1 MSLNL
6 GYIPKVPFEEGPKQ
20 HKEKEEE
27 EDQEEDQEEEQEDQE
42 EEQEDQE
49 EEQEDQEEEQ
59 EDQEEE
65 QEDQEEEQEDQEEEE
80 EEEDQEEEEEEDQEE
95 EEEDQEEEEEDQEE
109 EEEDQEEEEEDQEEE
124 EEDQEQQEQLS
135 YPPQGSSSEYDPQA
149 REKSSE
155 ESYSEVEKEITWVEL
170 YYRLFFGRYIFLGR
184 PLEKQPADQIMK
196 CMIYLNQEDKTKG
209 FFFFLSCRGGG
220 MKQGVAV
227 YDVMQFVTGDI
238 STIGYG
244 LNASMG
250 AFLLHGG
257 AFSKRAVSENARVM
271 MHQPRM
277 SPYDHRR
284 YSGIESGSDADNMNR
299 LRTYIL
305 ETYIRRTGEDP
316 ELIEYL
322 LERDIYLQPEEAKN
336 VNLIDEITVEG
347 FDDSTN
353 ISSFYNHKD
362 ENDVYEKDKRSDFVP
377 ISKHLDESLS
387 QKNLVCC

>member
-6 GYIPKVPFEEGPKQ
+6 GNIPKVPFEEGSKQ
-20 HKEKEEE
+20 QKKKDKEKGKEEDQEKEEE
-27 EDQEEDQEEEQEDQE
+27 EDQEE
-42 EEQEDQE
+42 
-49 EEQEDQEEEQ
+49 
-59 EDQEEE
+59 
-65 QEDQEEEQEDQEEEE
+65 
-80 EEEDQEEEEEEDQEE
+80 EEEDQEEEEEEEDQEE
-95 EEEDQEEEEEDQEE
+95 EEEDQEEEEEGQEE
-109 EEEDQEEEEEDQEEE
+109 EEEEQEE
-124 EEDQEQQEQLS
+124 QEQPS
-135 YPPQGSSSEYDPQA
+135 YSRQGSSSGYDPQA
-149 REKSSE
+149 GEKSSE
-155 ESYSEVEKEITWVEL
+155 KSSYSEPEEETTWVEL
-170 YYRLFFGRYIFLGR
+170 YYKLFFGRYIFLGR

-277 SPYDHRR
+277 SPYDHRH

-336 VNLIDEITVEG
+336 VHLIDEITVEG

-353 ISSFYNHKD
+353 ISIFYNHKD
-362 ENDVYEKDKRSDFVP
+362 ENDVYENDKRLDFVP
-377 ISKHLDESLS
+377 INRKHLDESLS